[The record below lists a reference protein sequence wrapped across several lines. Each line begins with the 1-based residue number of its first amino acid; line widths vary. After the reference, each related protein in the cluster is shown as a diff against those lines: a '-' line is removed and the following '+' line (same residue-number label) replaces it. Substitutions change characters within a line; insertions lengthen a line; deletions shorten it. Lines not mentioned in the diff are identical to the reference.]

1 LSPVSQTYRAVF
13 GDIERVLPAERPP
26 ALRILACGAVD
37 DGKSTLI
44 GRLLYEAG
52 AVPDDQRAA
61 LAADSRR
68 YGAADGEIDFAL
80 LTDGLEAERERNITI
95 DVAYRY
101 MSTAKRDFII
111 ADTPGHEQYTANM
124 ATGASQCEVGIILV
138 DAVRGLRPQTFRH
151 AAICSIL
158 GIRHV
163 VLAVNKMDGV
173 GFSQERLNQIVA
185 EFAPTAK
192 HLQLD
197 LVAIPISARR
207 GDNVLSVSA
216 AMPWYRGVS
225 LLQHLEQVE
234 VTSREGEADLRL
246 PIQGVSRTPEGE
258 RLYTGTIAAGTLSV
272 GDRVKVAISG
282 AEATVQRL
290 IGSEGPVQRSETG
303 TAVAV
308 TLAPEIDLGRGDL
321 LHAGPEAPACS
332 SHFAAHVVWFADH
345 PLFAGRDYELR
356 LGTLTSAVT
365 VTAVRGKL
373 DIVSGARIAATEIGR
388 DEIAICHLA
397 TPGMIAFDSYAC
409 CRTTG
414 GFLLIDRVTGETV
427 AAGMVRNALD
437 RGSNLFAQ
445 NLTIDRRAREDLL
458 GQKGAVLWFTGLSGA
473 GKSTVAD
480 AIERRLHAK
489 RKLTILLDGDN
500 VRLGLNRD
508 LGFTEGDRVENLRR
522 VAEVARLMVDAGLI
536 VLCSFISPFAADRAM
551 VRERLAGTPFFEIF
565 VDAPL
570 DICEHRDPKGLYA
583 KARRGEI
590 RNFTGIGSAYERPV
604 APDLHLDAGQYG
616 ADELAD
622 RLVRFLM
629 EQGIAT

>member
-1 LSPVSQTYRAVF
+1 MSPVSQAYRAVF

-52 AVPDDQRAA
+52 AVPDDQRAT

-173 GFSQERLNQIVA
+173 GFSQDRLKQIVA

-197 LVAIPISARR
+197 MVAIPISARG
-207 GDNVLSVSA
+207 GDNVLSGSV
-216 AMPWYRGVS
+216 AMSWYRGAS
-225 LLQHLEQVE
+225 LLQHLEQIE
-234 VTSREGEADLRL
+234 VVSRDGEADLRL
-246 PIQGVSRTPEGE
+246 PIQGVNRTPEGE
-258 RLYTGTIAAGTLSV
+258 RLYTGTIAAGVLSV

-321 LHAGPEAPACS
+321 LHAGAEAPACS

-365 VTAVRGKL
+365 VTAIRGKL
-373 DIVSGARIAATEIGR
+373 DIVSGARIATTEIAR

-397 TPGMIAFDSYAC
+397 TPGMIAFDSYAH
-409 CRTTG
+409 CRATG

-473 GKSTVAD
+473 GKSTIAD
-480 AIERRLHAK
+480 GIERRLHAK

-590 RNFTGIGSAYERPV
+590 RNFTGVDSAYERPA

>member
-1 LSPVSQTYRAVF
+1 MNPVSAAYLAVF
-13 GDIERVLPAERPP
+13 GETEHGLPTARSP

-52 AVPDDQRAA
+52 AVPDDQRVA

-68 YGAADGEIDFAL
+68 CGAADGEIDFAL

-101 MSTAKRDFII
+101 MSTARRDFII

-124 ATGASQCEVGIILV
+124 ATGASQCEVAIILV
-138 DAVRGLRPQTFRH
+138 DAVRGLRQQTFRH

-173 GFSQERLNQIVA
+173 GFSQGRLGQIVE
-185 EFAPTAK
+185 EFAPAAK

-197 LVAIPISARR
+197 MVAIPISARR
-207 GDNVLSVSA
+207 GDNVVSISA
-216 AMPWYRGVS
+216 AMPWFEGFT
-225 LLQHLEQVE
+225 LLQHLEQLE
-234 VTSREGEADLRL
+234 IARSDGEASLRL

-258 RLYTGTIAAGTLSV
+258 RLYTGTIAAGGLSL
-272 GDRVKVAISG
+272 GDRVKVAVG
-282 AEATVQRL
+282 RAEAVIQRL
-290 IGSEGPVQRSETG
+290 IGSEGPVERAEAG
-303 TAVAV
+303 TSVAV
-308 TLAPEIDLGRGDL
+308 TLTPEIDLGRGDL
-321 LHAGPEAPACS
+321 LWSGPGAPACS
-332 SHFAAHVVWFADH
+332 SHFSAHVVWFAEH
-345 PLFAGRDYELR
+345 SLFAGRDYELR
-356 LGTLTSAVT
+356 LGTLTSPVT
-365 VTAVRGKL
+365 VTAIRGKL
-373 DIVSGARIAATEIGR
+373 DIIGGARIAATEITR
-388 DEIAICHLA
+388 DDIAICHLA
-397 TPGMIAFDSYAC
+397 TPGMIAFDSYAQ
-409 CRTTG
+409 CRATG
-414 GFLLIDRVTGETV
+414 GFLLVSRATGETV

-445 NLTIDRRAREDLL
+445 DLTIDRKAREDLL

-473 GKSTVAD
+473 GKSTIAD
-480 AIERRLHAK
+480 VLERRLHAK

-508 LGFTEGDRVENLRR
+508 LGFTVGDRVENLRR

-590 RNFTGIGSAYERPV
+590 RNFTGLDSAYEQPS
-604 APDLHLDAGQYG
+604 APDLLLDTSRYG

-622 RLVRFLM
+622 RILRLLV
-629 EQGIAT
+629 EQGIAS

>member
-1 LSPVSQTYRAVF
+1 MNPVSAAYCATF
-13 GDIERVLPAERPP
+13 GEIERALPADRPP
-26 ALRILACGAVD
+26 ALRILTCGAVD

-68 YGAADGEIDFAL
+68 YGAAEGEIDFAL

-158 GIRHV
+158 GVRHV

-173 GFSQERLNQIVA
+173 GFSQERLKQLVE
-185 EFAPTAK
+185 EFAPAAR

-197 LVAIPISARR
+197 MVAIPISARN
-207 GDNVLSVSA
+207 GDNVVSASA
-216 AMPWYRGVS
+216 AMPWYGGAT
-225 LLQHLEQVE
+225 LLQHLEQIEIV
-234 VTSREGEADLRL
+234 SRAEDAGLRL
-246 PIQGVSRTPEGE
+246 PIQGVNRTPEGE
-258 RLYTGTIAAGTLSV
+258 RLYTGTIAAGGLSV
-272 GDRVKVAISG
+272 GDRVKVAVGG

-290 IGSEGPVQRSETG
+290 IGSEGPVER
-303 TAVAV
+303 AVAGAAV
-308 TLAPEIDLGRGDL
+308 ALTLAPEIDLGRGDL
-321 LHAGPEAPACS
+321 LHAGPDAPACS
-332 SHFAAHVVWFADH
+332 NHVSAHVVWFADH

-356 LGTLTSAVT
+356 LGTLTSPVT
-365 VTAVRGKL
+365 VTAIRGKL
-373 DIVSGARIAATEIGR
+373 DIVSGARIAAAEIAR

-397 TPGMIAFDSYAC
+397 TPGMMAFDSYTHC
-409 CRTTG
+409 STTG
-414 GFLLIDRVTGETV
+414 GFLLIDRTTGETV

-445 NLTIDRRAREDLL
+445 ALTIDRKAREDLL

-480 AIERRLHAK
+480 GLERRLHVR

-551 VRERLAGTPFFEIF
+551 VRERLASTPFFEIF

-590 RNFTGIGSAYERPV
+590 RNFTGLDSAYERPA
-604 APDLHLDAGQYG
+604 APDLHLDSGQDDP
-616 ADELAD
+616 DELAE
-622 RLVRFLM
+622 RVMRFLT
-629 EQGIAT
+629 ERGIAV

>member
-1 LSPVSQTYRAVF
+1 LNPVSQAYRAVF
-13 GDIERVLPAERPP
+13 GAIERVLPAERPP

-158 GIRHV
+158 GIQHV

-173 GFSQERLNQIVA
+173 GFSQDRLNEIVA

-197 LVAIPISARR
+197 MVAIPISARR

-216 AMPWYRGVS
+216 AMPWYGGAS
-225 LLQHLEQVE
+225 LLQHLEQIE
-234 VTSREGEADLRL
+234 VVSRDGEADLRL
-246 PIQGVSRTPEGE
+246 PIQGVNRTPEGE
-258 RLYTGTIAAGTLSV
+258 RLYTGTIAAGALSV

-321 LHAGPEAPACS
+321 LHAGAEAPACS

-365 VTAVRGKL
+365 VTAIRGKL
-373 DIVSGARIAATEIGR
+373 DIVSGSRIATTEIAR

-397 TPGMIAFDSYAC
+397 TPGMIAFDSYAR

-473 GKSTVAD
+473 GKSTIAD

-551 VRERLAGTPFFEIF
+551 VRERLVGTPFFEIF

-590 RNFTGIGSAYERPV
+590 RNFTGVDSAYEPPA

>member
-1 LSPVSQTYRAVF
+1 MSPVSQAYRAVF
-13 GDIERVLPAERPP
+13 GDIERVLPAERPA

-61 LAADSRR
+61 LAEDSRR

-111 ADTPGHEQYTANM
+111 ADTPGHEQYTTNM

-158 GIRHV
+158 GIRHI

-192 HLQLD
+192 HLDLD
-197 LVAIPISARR
+197 MVAIPISARR
-207 GDNVLSVSA
+207 GDNVVSASA
-216 AMPWYRGVS
+216 AMPWYRGVT
-225 LLQHLEQVE
+225 LLQHLEQIE
-234 VTSREGEADLRL
+234 VVSRDGEADLRL

-258 RLYTGTIAAGTLSV
+258 RLYTGTIAAGALSV

-290 IGSEGPVQRSETG
+290 IGSEGPAQRSETG
-303 TAVAV
+303 MAVAV
-308 TLAPEIDLGRGDL
+308 TLAPEVDLGRGDL
-321 LHAGPEAPACS
+321 LHAGADAPARS
-332 SHFAAHVVWFADH
+332 SHFAAHVVWVADH

-365 VTAVRGKL
+365 VTAIRGKL
-373 DIVSGARIAATEIGR
+373 DIVSGARVAAVEIVR

-397 TPGMIAFDSYAC
+397 TPGMIAFDSYAHC
-409 CRTTG
+409 QATG

-437 RGSNLFAQ
+437 RGSNLFEQ
-445 NLTIDRRAREDLL
+445 NLTIGRRAREELL

-473 GKSTVAD
+473 GKSTIAD
-480 AIERRLHAK
+480 GLERRLHAR

-590 RNFTGIGSAYERPV
+590 RNFTGIDSAYERPV
-604 APDLHLDAGQYG
+604 APDLHLDASQYG

-622 RLVRFLM
+622 RLVCFLV

>member
-1 LSPVSQTYRAVF
+1 MNPVSASYRAVF
-13 GDIERVLPAERPP
+13 GESEQAVPADRPA

-52 AVPDDQRAA
+52 AVPDDQRMA
-61 LAADSRR
+61 LEADSRR
-68 YGAADGEIDFAL
+68 YGAAGGEIDFAL

-138 DAVRGLRPQTFRH
+138 DAVRGLRQQTFRH
-151 AAICSIL
+151 AAICSTL

-173 GFSQERLNQIVA
+173 GFSQERLDQIVA
-185 EFAPTAK
+185 EFTPVAK
-192 HLQLD
+192 HLDLD
-197 LVAIPISARR
+197 MVAIPISARG
-207 GDNVLSVSA
+207 GDNIVSASA
-216 AMPWYRGVS
+216 AMPWYGGAS

-234 VTSREGEADLRL
+234 IARKSGTVGLRL
-246 PIQGVSRTPEGE
+246 PIQGVNRTPEGE
-258 RLYTGTIAAGTLSV
+258 RLYFGTIAAGSLSV
-272 GDRVKVAISG
+272 GDRIQVAVGG

-290 IGSEGPVQRSETG
+290 IGSAGPASRCDAG
-303 TAVAV
+303 AAVAV
-308 TLAPEIDLGRGDL
+308 TLAPEVDLGRGDL
-321 LHAGPEAPACS
+321 LYAGVDAPARS

-356 LGTLTSAVT
+356 LGTLTSPVT
-365 VTAVRGKL
+365 VTAIRGQL
-373 DIVSGARIAATEIGR
+373 DIVSGARIAATEIAR

-397 TPGMIAFDSYAC
+397 TPGMIAFDSYADC
-409 CRTTG
+409 PATG

-437 RGSNLFAQ
+437 RGSNIFAQ
-445 NLTIDRRAREDLL
+445 TLTIDRRAREELL

-473 GKSTVAD
+473 GKSTIAD
-480 AIERRLHAK
+480 GLERRLHAR

-570 DICEHRDPKGLYA
+570 AICEHRDSKGLYA

-590 RNFTGIGSAYERPV
+590 RNFTGLDSAYERPA
-604 APDLHLDAGQYG
+604 APDLHLDSGRHEP
-616 ADELAD
+616 DELAE
-622 RLVRFLM
+622 RVVRFLA
-629 EQGIAT
+629 ERGIAV

>member
-1 LSPVSQTYRAVF
+1 LNPVSASYRAVF
-13 GDIERVLPAERPP
+13 GEAEQAMPAYRPA

-44 GRLLYEAG
+44 GRLLHEAG

-101 MSTAKRDFII
+101 MATAKRDFII

-173 GFSQERLNQIVA
+173 GFSQERLDQIVA
-185 EFAPTAK
+185 EFTPVAK
-192 HLQLD
+192 HLDLD
-197 LVAIPISARR
+197 MVAIPITARG
-207 GDNVLSVSA
+207 GDNVANASA
-216 AMPWYRGVS
+216 AMPWYGGAT

-234 VTSREGEADLRL
+234 IARKAGTVDLRL
-246 PIQGVSRTPEGE
+246 PIQGVNRTPEGE
-258 RLYTGTIAAGTLSV
+258 RLYIGTIAAGSLSV
-272 GDRVKVAISG
+272 GDRIRVAVG
-282 AEATVQRL
+282 GTEATVQRL
-290 IGSEGPVQRSETG
+290 IGSEGPVTRSEAG
-303 TAVAV
+303 AAVAV
-308 TLAPEIDLGRGDL
+308 TLIPEIDLGRGDL
-321 LHAGPEAPACS
+321 LYAGADAPARS
-332 SHFAAHVVWFADH
+332 SHFSAHVVWFADH

-356 LGTLTSAVT
+356 LGTLTSPVT
-365 VTAVRGKL
+365 VTAIRGQL
-373 DIVSGARIAATEIGR
+373 DIISGARIAATEIAR

-397 TPGMIAFDSYAC
+397 TPGMIAFDSYTR

-473 GKSTVAD
+473 GKSTIAD
-480 AIERRLHAK
+480 SLERRLHAR

-536 VLCSFISPFAADRAM
+536 VLCSFISPFEADRAM

-590 RNFTGIGSAYERPV
+590 RNFTGVDSAYERPV
-604 APDLHLDAGQYG
+604 APELHLDAGRYKP
-616 ADELAD
+616 DELVE
-622 RLVRFLM
+622 RVVRFLV
-629 EQGIAT
+629 EQGIAI